1 MCQSNHVWCNLT
13 IQQCWTNTIL
23 PCCQLRIDIMI
34 IHSVPDCLHDARMS
48 YYDAVI
54 AILTILVSLALV
66 IILVGAAWWLMW
78 KVSCQDKGQGTFSY
92 KSCLIKIQN
101 ETFSC
106 FYSFKIQ
113 HFLKRYQNLIT
124 IQLPAT
130 SIQDFKRTFL
140 LKKKIVKSFHVYKQI
155 LTRAWA

>member
-1 MCQSNHVWCNLT
+1 
-13 IQQCWTNTIL
+13 
-23 PCCQLRIDIMI
+23 MI

-101 ETFSC
+101 ETFFSC
-106 FYSFKIQ
+106 FC
-113 HFLKRYQNLIT
+113 
-124 IQLPAT
+124 
-130 SIQDFKRTFL
+130 QDSSLSTRSYFPQV
-140 LKKKIVKSFHVYKQI
+140 KKKNTNPHREEK
-155 LTRAWA
+155 